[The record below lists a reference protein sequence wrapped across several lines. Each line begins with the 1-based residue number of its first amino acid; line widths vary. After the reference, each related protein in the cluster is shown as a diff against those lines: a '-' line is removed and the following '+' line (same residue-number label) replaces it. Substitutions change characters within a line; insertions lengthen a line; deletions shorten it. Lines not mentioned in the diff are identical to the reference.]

1 MIATTEI
8 TTKLSPDTQAI
19 LLLGASFGQKR
30 DSYPTPLTL
39 SEYNTLALWL
49 RENNLTPKDL
59 LSPIFQERLPKI
71 KIDQLDPQRL
81 FDLLQR
87 GVMLGLAV
95 EKWTS
100 QGLWI
105 LGRGDSQ
112 YPKRLK
118 QTLKHLAPPILYGV
132 GNIQLLDQ
140 GGLAIVGSRDIDQ
153 EAVDYTKRLVEICAK
168 QQIQVVSGGA
178 RGVDQASMLGALEAG
193 GNVVGVLADSLA
205 KSAVSGKYRQ
215 SIREGNLTLISPY
228 DPDAGFNTG
237 NAMGRNKY
245 IYGLADYGLV
255 ISSTV
260 EKGGTWAGAVEILRK
275 CPDLP
280 VFVRIE
286 GDLPE
291 GNQELIKKGAR
302 PFPESPWNRPLKELI
317 ADSLTTSQVITNN
330 TPIQGEIFAQETL
343 ISTNSRSEILE
354 VNEESEETVIIETND
369 PQNGLKLDNISQV
382 QAKKT
387 AYDLILPLIL
397 DHLKEPQDEKS
408 LAQKLDLQIGQM
420 RIWLRKA
427 VSEGKVIKNKKPVT
441 YVINQS

>member
-19 LLLGASFGQKR
+19 LLLCASFGQKR

-39 SEYNTLALWL
+39 SEYNTLARWL
-49 RENNLTPKDL
+49 RDQDSTPADL
-59 LSPIFQERLPKI
+59 LSPIFQERIPKI
-71 KIDQLDPQRL
+71 KINQLESERI

-105 LGRGDSQ
+105 LGRSDTQ

-132 GNIQLLDQ
+132 GNIKLLSQ

-168 QQIQVVSGGA
+168 QQIQVISGGA

-205 KSAVSGKYRQ
+205 KSAVSGKYR
-215 SIREGNLTLISPY
+215 SGIREGNLTLISPY

-286 GDLPE
+286 GSIPE
-291 GNQELIKKGAR
+291 GNQELLHKGAK
-302 PFPESPWNRPLKELI
+302 PFPESPWNRSLKELI
-317 ADSLTTSQVITNN
+317 ADSLTTSPVILDLN
-330 TPIQGEIFAQETL
+330 PIQGEIFNQEIL
-343 ISTNSRSEILE
+343 IETNSTSETLE
-354 VNEESEETVIIETND
+354 VNKIPEETAIIQNNNLND
-369 PQNGLKLDNISQV
+369 ELKSDNTSQC
-382 QAKKT
+382 KSKT
-387 AYDLILPLIL
+387 AYDLILPLML
-397 DHLKEPQDEKS
+397 DYLKEPKDEKS
-408 LAQKLDLQIGQM
+408 LAQKLDLQIGQL
-420 RIWLRKA
+420 RIWLKKA
-427 VSEGKVIKNKKPVT
+427 VSEGKVIKNKNPVT
-441 YVINQS
+441 YVIKTTL